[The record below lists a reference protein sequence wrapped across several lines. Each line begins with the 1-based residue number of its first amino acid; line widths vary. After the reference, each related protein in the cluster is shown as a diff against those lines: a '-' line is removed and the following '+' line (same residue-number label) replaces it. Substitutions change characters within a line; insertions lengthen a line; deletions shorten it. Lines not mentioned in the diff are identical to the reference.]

1 ECVTVFSSERL
12 FRIHDLERDKLTSGM
27 PESGSGRKIS
37 VLRSGQGLPSALEG
51 LVPSMTRRIQFVR
64 LAGAIRSSEKEPLF
78 HCHPEASVWSEDR
91 ALLELGQGL
100 LKKEAGLHLSVTTP
114 FDLLKEIFTVKGA
127 GTIIRN
133 RSEILVYHSAAQV
146 DRMRLMGLLEE
157 SFGRKLRDPDFFSS
171 VIEYH
176 IDSDYRGAILLE
188 DYRGMRYLSK
198 FAVGIQARGE
208 GVAQE
213 LWESVLSAGGPLFW
227 RSRRKNTIH
236 RWYERLADGFHR
248 LDQWTVY
255 WKDVPLASVPEIVT
269 YAMERPEDFS
279 DFSLPPVPSDQTG
292 P

>member
-1 ECVTVFSSERL
+1 
-12 FRIHDLERDKLTSGM
+12 M
-27 PESGSGRKIS
+27 AESGTGRKIS
-37 VLRSGQGLPSALEG
+37 VLRSEKSLPSALG
-51 LVPSMTRRIQFVR
+51 RLVPSLTRRIQFVR
-64 LAGAIRSSEKEPLF
+64 LAGAIRSPAKEPLF
-78 HCHPEASVWSEDR
+78 HCNPQASVWSEDR
-91 ALLELGQGL
+91 ALLELGSRL
-100 LKKEAGLHLSVTTP
+100 LKAESGLHLSVTTP

-133 RSEILVYHSAAQV
+133 RSEILVFHASVEV
-146 DRMRLMGLLEE
+146 DRKRLLDLLEE

-176 IDSDYRGAILLE
+176 VDSDYRGAILLE

-213 LWESVLSAGGPLFW
+213 LWESVLSTRGPLFW

-248 LDQWTVY
+248 LDDWTVY
-255 WKDVPLASVPEIVT
+255 WKDVPLESVPEIVT
-269 YAMERPEDFS
+269 YAMNRPEDFS

-292 P
+292 Q